1 MSENARDIIYRV
13 EAEVLNNNAVAFD
26 DVLEFEKRLA
36 KEYIKAGKEIN
47 LIVAD
52 MLSRVNE
59 WSYVE
64 MSKYNRLKQ
73 LMEQINK
80 ELSRLGRAEIR
91 LVTRHLEDTLITQYM
106 RTVYAIGKGI
116 NVKMGFN
123 RFSQKY
129 IETTLN
135 YPWSGAMFSDRIWD
149 NKKLLLKRLREG
161 LTQSM
166 ILGEGVSKIA
176 KRIND
181 GINNAYLNAQRV
193 ARTEVMRVCY
203 VAERQAL
210 EDNGIK
216 KVQYSA
222 FFDGRTC
229 DKCKKLDGKI
239 YTLGKELP
247 LPRHPHCRCTY
258 LPVLDKLT
266 DKQLNE
272 ATQVIRNYPFSE
284 FRRRYES
291 KLYYKG

>member
-1 MSENARDIIYRV
+1 M
-13 EAEVLNNNAVAFD
+13 LNNNAVAFD
-26 DVLEFEKRLA
+26 DVLEFEMRLA
-36 KEYIKAGKEIN
+36 KEYKKSAEEIN
-47 LIVAD
+47 LIVTD
-52 MLSRVNE
+52 ILSRVNE
-59 WSYVE
+59 WDYAE
-64 MSKYNRLKQ
+64 MNKYNRLKQ
-73 LMEQINK
+73 LMGQINK
-80 ELSRLGRAEIR
+80 ELNRLGRTEIR
-91 LVTRHLEDTLITQYM
+91 LVTGHLEDTLISQYM
-106 RTVYAIGKGI
+106 RTIYALGKGI
-116 NVKMGFN
+116 NVKIGFN
-123 RFSQKY
+123 RFSPKY

-135 YPWSGAMFSDRIWD
+135 YPWSGAMFSERIWD
-149 NKKLLLKRLREG
+149 NKQLLLKRLREG

-181 GINNAYLNAQRV
+181 GINNSYLNAQRV

-222 FFDGRTC
+222 FFDSRTC
-229 DKCKKLDGKI
+229 DKCKELDGKI

-266 DKQLNE
+266 DKKLNE